1 MSTLAEQL
9 VGVVAEG
16 NQKLGSNLQ
25 SGAAL
30 AQSVQQVQQ
39 NREKIELEKQQHQL
53 MKVDKLTS
61 AMEAGAKMKSKSA
74 RNAFFKNYIPSMQQA
89 LGLQDF
95 IPADTMKMIEADPE
109 EAKKFSLLKTK
120 IMNGD
125 MTYDQAVAQMDP
137 EAWAVMDDN
146 EVLQLEAS
154 EKFRIQQQEM
164 NQRAQNP
171 QGRLAE
177 QFDVTQMQKVKA
189 AFDQNTRK
197 DMERYTAANNAL
209 ALLGTNQPISD
220 EAVKTQLAR
229 LAGEVGNLTEA
240 DLSRFGGSRDLIER
254 SKQLS
259 QTLATGKLTEGNKKQ
274 LGVIA
279 NEFKKIVE
287 AKIRAQAKRSAVGAK
302 EIKLDQKSVE
312 RFLDVDTL
320 LEGGNVDVPS
330 NMKTYK
336 VAGKERTAEQ
346 IKEVLKKNPAHRVH
360 VPADILKELGL

>member
-1 MSTLAEQL
+1 MATLAEQL
-9 VGVVAEG
+9 VGSA
-16 NQKLGSNLQ
+16 LQ
-25 SGAAL
+25 SSQQAPDITKSITSGAAL

-137 EAWAVMDDN
+137 EAWVVMDDN

-164 NQRAQNP
+164 NKRSENP
-171 QGRLAE
+171 NNRLE
-177 QFDVTQMQKVKA
+177 NQFDVRQYQEVKNDFDTATKDVRGEIVAGQKAMA
-189 AFDQNTRK
+189 AL
-197 DMERYTAANNAL
+197 ESGGPIAA
-209 ALLGTNQPISD
+209 SS
-220 EAVKTQLAR
+220 VRTQLAR
-229 LAGEVGNLTEA
+229 MSSEKGPLSDTDLQVYGGSQDLFTRMKTFIEKNKSGNLAPETRKEYE
-240 DLSRFGGSRDLIER
+240 DLIGEYMSVAQAKVGAELDRSSQSASGLGLDPER
-254 SKQLS
+254 AKKVIAADNYLKPVGGPKFEVLGRKLS
-259 QTLATGKLTEGNKKQ
+259 KKQ
-274 LGVIA
+274 LKSMLD
-279 NEFKKIVE
+279 KKPSLRD
-287 AKIRAQAKRSAVGAK
+287 KIPA
-302 EIKLDQKSVE
+302 D
-312 RFLDVDTL
+312 
-320 LEGGNVDVPS
+320 
-330 NMKTYK
+330 
-336 VAGKERTAEQ
+336 
-346 IKEVLKKNPAHRVH
+346 VLKA
-360 VPADILKELGL
+360 AGL